1 MTYKERISLFSQILK
16 ESKSTVFFG
25 GAGVSTESGL
35 KDYRSK
41 TGIYNT
47 VTEYGVPPEVILSH
61 SFFVENPKTFYRF
74 YRDFFVSSATPNDA
88 HISLSKLEKAGLLTC
103 IITQNVDNLHQ
114 KAGSKTVFELHGTAE
129 KYYCIDCKKEYTKAI
144 FTETTSEAE
153 TKEKTVPFCTCG
165 GIIRPHVTLYEEAL
179 DETVT
184 EYAISAIYGADTLVV
199 GGTSLAVYPA
209 ASYLR
214 CFKGRNLIVINNQ
227 KTPADEAAS
236 MVFHEN
242 IGKVLKDVT
251 DLALK

>member
-1 MTYKERISLFSQILK
+1 MTYKEKIDALAQILK

-61 SFFVENPKTFYRF
+61 SFFAENPEKFYQF
-74 YRDFFVSSATPNDA
+74 YRDFFISDAKPNDA
-88 HISLSKLEKAGLLTC
+88 HISLATLEENDMLTC

-114 KAGSKTVFELHGTAE
+114 KAGSKNVFELHGTAE
-129 KYYCIDCKKEYTKAI
+129 KYHCMNCKKEYTKNI
-144 FTETTSEAE
+144 FS
-153 TKEKTVPFCTCG
+153 KCHKVPHCDCG

-179 DETVT
+179 DEKVVQ
-184 EYAISAIYGADTLVV
+184 YAIGAIYGADVLII

-209 ASYLR
+209 AAYLR
-214 CFKGRNLIVINNQ
+214 YFKGNHLIVINNQ
-227 KTPADEAAS
+227 KTPADKDAS
-236 MVFHEN
+236 LVFHEN
-242 IGKVLKDVT
+242 IGNVLKDVT